1 MKKLLLSL
9 CGAFFLTSS
18 INAQV
23 QATSLTYDLVK
34 AYKPSVSLTNYNC
47 GWAFY
52 SYEKEGKEDSK
63 RQDYRGYATDSLSK
77 AVGLPDEC
85 HVWVRNPR
93 LVQTI
98 NDAGFFNS
106 NNDGRNFVV
115 DGLTKG
121 DKVIFKYTSE
131 ATDSAKMKMIYATS
145 ASGMTCALIGTDT
158 LKAGLSVINS
168 GDTILID
175 SAKFVNSKNVEDG
188 YISVLLY
195 KQMAVASVKI
205 VKADNTELFYDF
217 TKAGKAVA
225 MANFNRNEGNEGK
238 IYVNQGTGKEDRKR
252 NDFKGYTP
260 DSISTSLGLPEECH
274 IFQGQN
280 RIVQY
285 VTHRG
290 VYVSGDTQWA
300 VDGLDSTDV
309 VKVYYI
315 APGLTEAKQHILF
328 ANGASAKT
336 KVFLNQST
344 DTLASLTPLESGDS
358 LTVAVAKDVNKA
370 GKVNGYITFQAY
382 KGMYIQKIVITKNSV
397 ALGIKS
403 PNVTVKADNQADDA
417 WYTLQGVRVAQPAKG
432 IYIHQGKKIVIR

>member
-23 QATSLTYDLVK
+23 PVTSLTYDLVK
-34 AYKPSVSLTNYNC
+34 AYKASVSLTNKNC

-52 SYEKEGKEDSK
+52 SYESGSKPDSK
-63 RQDYRGYATDSLSK
+63 RQDYKGYETDSVSK
-77 AVGLPDEC
+77 SIGLPEEC

-93 LVQTI
+93 LIQTI

-106 NNDGRNFVV
+106 QNDGRNLVV

-131 ATDSAKMKMIYATS
+131 ATDPAKMKMIYATGT
-145 ASGMTCALIGTDT
+145 SGLTCAFIGTDT
-158 LKAGLSVINS
+158 LKAGSSVINS

-195 KQMAVASVKI
+195 KEMGVASIKI
-205 VKADNTELFYDF
+205 VKADGTEELYDF

-225 MANFNRNEGNEGK
+225 MANFNRNQGNEGK
-238 IYVNQGTGKEDRKR
+238 IYVNQGTGKEDRNR
-252 NDFKGYTP
+252 NDFKGYKS

-280 RIVQY
+280 RIVDG

-290 VYVSGDTQWA
+290 IYVKGDTQWA

-315 APGLTEAKQHILF
+315 APGLPEAKQHILF
-328 ANGASAKT
+328 TNGLSAKT
-336 KVFLNQST
+336 KVFLNQNT
-344 DTLASLTPLESGDS
+344 DTLAALTPMESGDS
-358 LTVAVAKDVNKA
+358 LTVAVAKDVDKT

-403 PNVTVKADNQADDA
+403 ANVTVKGDKKADEA
-417 WYTLQGVRVAQPAKG
+417 WYTLQGIRVAQPAKG
-432 IYIHQGKKIVIR
+432 IYIHQGKKVVIR